1 MPVEVKGLVE
11 TKKAMR
17 QFTPDLLKEM
27 NDEIK
32 KVMTTVRD
40 DARNYVPFEVLSG
53 WTHTRGSWGN
63 RAWSTA
69 EVKKGIVYSQGRSE
83 ANQNGFRS
91 YYRVINKT
99 AAGAIFET
107 AGRKNPQGQPWAGN
121 KKPGNKKYSHSINPN
136 AGRQFINSLQGQL
149 VGSDKDRGRL
159 VYRAWAEDNAR
170 VIPAGI
176 AAINKARTKFN
187 KRAQPK

>member
-1 MPVEVKGLVE
+1 VPVEVKGLVE

-32 KVMTTVRD
+32 KVMTVVRD
-40 DARNYVPFEVLSG
+40 DARDYVPFTVVSG
-53 WTHTRGSWGN
+53 WTHQRGTWAN
-63 RAWSTA
+63 RAWSTS

-99 AAGAIFET
+99 PAGAIFET
-107 AGRKNPQGQPWAGN
+107 AGRKNPQGQPWAG
-121 KKPGNKKYSHSINPN
+121 KKKSGNKKFSHSSNPN
-136 AGRQFINSLQGQL
+136 AGRQFINSLQGSL
-149 VGSDKDRGRL
+149 VGQDKDRGRL
-159 VYRAWAEDNAR
+159 VYRAWAEDNGK
-170 VIPAGI
+170 VIPAGLE
-176 AAINKARTKFN
+176 AINKARTKFN